1 MSYEF
6 SANEILKMAEQL
18 ERNGYQFYK
27 SAAENIATAK
37 EKEFL
42 LKLAEMEQQHEK
54 LFASIRNELSEQE
67 RETTV
72 FDPENEAG
80 LYIKALADTR
90 VFFEKKIDVTSMKE
104 ILKAAIVA
112 EKDSIIFYLGMKNTV
127 PKRLGGEK
135 IDLIIEEE
143 MSHITLLSNEL
154 LALKK

>member
-1 MSYEF
+1 MSYDF
-6 SANEILKMAEQL
+6 NVNEILKMAEQI

-27 SAAENIATAK
+27 RAAENVANSQ

-42 LKLAEMEQQHEK
+42 LKLAEMERQHEI

-67 RETTV
+67 REATV
-72 FDPENEAG
+72 FDPENEVG
-80 LYIKALADTR
+80 LYIRALADTR
-90 VFFEKKIDVTSMKE
+90 VFFEKKIDISSMEE

-112 EKDSIIFYLGMKNTV
+112 EKDSIIFYLGMKNAV
-127 PKRLGGEK
+127 PERLGRGK
-135 IDLIIEEE
+135 IDIIIEEE